1 MDATSH
7 QLHGRRTNF
16 GPDGDAWGLSAGV
29 FCLNFDTPLEDVT
42 ARHLPASQRPFA
54 TTGRTVNKGNAQRFL
69 EFDAK
74 GWTIENATGSDTLRT
89 GLHVDRNKGEALTV
103 CTGWDG
109 FANELRNHKIY
120 CTTTLPAGKYELEVI
135 PYGGEMAASGSM
147 IAVVADK
154 GLPDRAGMSDALAA
168 GSLSDRRLPF
178 LIEKETEV
186 SLGLVFM
193 LKGQTCI
200 PIERIVLRRVATEN
214 KE

>member
-1 MDATSH
+1 
-7 QLHGRRTNF
+7 
-16 GPDGDAWGLSAGV
+16 
-29 FCLNFDTPLEDVT
+29 
-42 ARHLPASQRPFA
+42 
-54 TTGRTVNKGNAQRFL
+54 
-69 EFDAK
+69 
-74 GWTIENATGSDTLRT
+74 
-89 GLHVDRNKGEALTV
+89 
-103 CTGWDG
+103 
-109 FANELRNHKIY
+109 
-120 CTTTLPAGKYELEVI
+120 
-135 PYGGEMAASGSM
+135 M
-147 IAVVADK
+147 IAVVAGK